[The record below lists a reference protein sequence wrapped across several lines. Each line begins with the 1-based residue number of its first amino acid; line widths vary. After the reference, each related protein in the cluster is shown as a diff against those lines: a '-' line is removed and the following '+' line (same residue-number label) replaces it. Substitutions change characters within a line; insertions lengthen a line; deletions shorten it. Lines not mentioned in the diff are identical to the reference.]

1 MILHPSR
8 MRLARPV
15 FLLTFLIAVAM
26 SAASVSRAAD
36 DTAGAE
42 KRKAAVAK
50 GLAKLSERIRAA
62 AQQKEP
68 DIGFVA
74 VRSFAGLAFLAS
86 GSTVEAGDYARDVNE
101 CLDQVLKAADAKT
114 GVIRGTGQ
122 SPMYNHGFATLFL
135 AEAYAKQ
142 PDGARKKEIGKALDR
157 AVAATAK
164 AQNTEGGWRYL
175 PTPFDADVS
184 VTAC

>member
-86 GSTVEAGDYARDVNE
+86 GSTVEAGDFARDGNE
-101 CLDQVLKAADAKT
+101 GLDPVLKAGGAKT
-114 GVIRGTGQ
+114 GGVPRAGEA
-122 SPMYNHGFATLFL
+122 PMDNHGLPPLFL
-135 AEAYAKQ
+135 
-142 PDGARKKEIGKALDR
+142 
-157 AVAATAK
+157 
-164 AQNTEGGWRYL
+164 
-175 PTPFDADVS
+175 S
-184 VTAC
+184 